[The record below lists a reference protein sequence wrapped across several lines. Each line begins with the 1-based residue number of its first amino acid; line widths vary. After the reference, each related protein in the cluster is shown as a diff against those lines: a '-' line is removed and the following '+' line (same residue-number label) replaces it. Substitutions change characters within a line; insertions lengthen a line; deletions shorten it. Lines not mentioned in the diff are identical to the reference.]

1 MTVVHR
7 RVSMSFDVFAVVR
20 VSFMLVA
27 MVLGLAFTI
36 VPAQSQNAELSFQ
49 IKHRVNA
56 HGNEFNGLAKSSD
69 GRRLFIATEKG
80 EIIVWNIASR
90 QAEQTLRQGSPVHF
104 IVALSDPNEFIAAGS
119 EHHAPL
125 KAMVRKWNVETGAF
139 VDLSGFDSESY
150 LTALAASTHN
160 GLVGLA
166 THDGTVLA
174 WSGPTRAPV
183 ATWKLNA
190 APVALA
196 IVGKNLYVATLD
208 RKAIASEEGIGESM
222 INRLNLANPK
232 QSPTQIARSTDRS
245 WVALN
250 TSPDNRLLSA
260 ISHAAGQVRTV
271 LIDPASK
278 AEIGSFDGSASVWI
292 DASTLML
299 FSWLDPT
306 EIVRIPRNGR
316 ATSLRK
322 LKRPETD
329 TRGRAFDL
337 TGQVTTPDGSRAW
350 ATYRKGPGLLEF
362 DLVSNKIRTLIEGPS
377 GAYALSAV
385 ERNNDAGQLLTGG
398 ADGYVRLWNL
408 ADMSLVKEFHVAAPQ
423 FFVTDVHLL
432 ADGRRAVVGVKAIP
446 KERDPAAD
454 PIEVLLL
461 DLESGQ
467 QKKMFEM
474 NWQARIAVVDNQVI
488 YPEADRVK
496 FVALDNP
503 QNTRELKLGGA
514 ILSSAVSANS
524 RWLAVV
530 EEKTL
535 SVFDLTTLQ
544 KKAISIDPADRGP
557 YVVTNDG
564 RYVYQIAHGGQLTKW
579 DVHTG
584 EVIQSVL
591 SRIREMHSN
600 VDFITVANDD
610 QWLVTAGNHGDVGIF
625 DRLTGRLVFYMQT
638 SAAASYVEKVWI
650 SGNRMVLTTDTGVMF
665 GGILK

>member
-1 MTVVHR
+1 
-7 RVSMSFDVFAVVR
+7 
-20 VSFMLVA
+20 
-27 MVLGLAFTI
+27 
-36 VPAQSQNAELSFQ
+36 
-49 IKHRVNA
+49 
-56 HGNEFNGLAKSSD
+56 
-69 GRRLFIATEKG
+69 
-80 EIIVWNIASR
+80 
-90 QAEQTLRQGSPVHF
+90 
-104 IVALSDPNEFIAAGS
+104 LSDPREFIAAGS

-125 KAMVRKWNVETGAF
+125 NPLVRKWNVETEEF
-139 VDLSGFDSESY
+139 VDLTGVDSNSY
-150 LTALAASTHN
+150 LTALAVSTQN
-160 GLVGLA
+160 GVIGLA

-174 WSGPTRAPV
+174 WGGPTYAPV
-183 ATWKLNA
+183 ATWKLDA

-196 IVGKNLYVATLD
+196 ILGRNVYVATLD
-208 RKAIASEEGIGESM
+208 RKAIASEEGIGEST
-222 INRLNLANPK
+222 INKLNLADPK
-232 QSPTQIARSTDRS
+232 QGPTRIARNTDRS

-250 TSPDNRLLSA
+250 ASPDNRLLTA
-260 ISHAAGQVRTV
+260 TSHAAGQVRTV

-278 AEIGSFDGSASVWI
+278 AEIGSFDGSASAWI

-316 ATSLRK
+316 ATSIRK
-322 LKRPETD
+322 LKRPEAD

-337 TGQVTTPDGSRAW
+337 TGQVTTPDGSKAW
-350 ATYRKGPGLLEF
+350 STYRKGPGLLEF

-377 GAYALSAV
+377 GAYAISALKQ
-385 ERNNDAGQLLTGG
+385 NNDTGQLLTGG

-408 ADMSLVKEFHVAAPQ
+408 ADMSLVKEFHVAAPR

-446 KERDPAAD
+446 NEREQRAD

-467 QKKMFEM
+467 QKKMFEV
-474 NWQARIAVVDNQVI
+474 NWRARIAVVDNQII
-488 YPEADRVK
+488 YPAADRIK
-496 FVALDNP
+496 LTALDEP
-503 QNTRELKLGGA
+503 QNTRELKVAGA

-524 RWLAVV
+524 RWLAVM

-544 KKAISIDPADRGP
+544 KKTISIDPDDWGP

-564 RYVYQIAHGGQLTKW
+564 RYVYQMAREGQLTKW

-584 EVIQSVL
+584 EVTQSVL
-591 SRIREMHSN
+591 SRIREMHST
-600 VDFITVANDD
+600 VDFITLANDD
-610 QWLVTAGNHGDVGIF
+610 QWLVTAGNHGDVGFF
-625 DRLTGRLVFYMQT
+625 DRLTGRLVFYTQT

-650 SGNRMVLTTDTGVMF
+650 SGNRMIFTTDTGVMF
-665 GGILK
+665 DGVLK